1 MPHCKNRQKKNM
13 NSLKRP
19 WTNLILAPIW
29 FLIIIV
35 SGSIYFG
42 VRGVSENDI
51 PNKIS
56 ENTPTVILIVQ
67 VLLLFTLLFTT
78 RKDSFNILKSGWTID
93 STKLPI
99 DIFGGII
106 TGAIL
111 AILYFYIFSPLQTYL
126 QINIGD
132 YVPSGETMTVLGKQS
147 ILFFIANVLFA
158 PYVEESLYRNYTLTR
173 FLEKYGSTKSIIFTV
188 TMFGLLHWV
197 GGLWYI
203 LMTGLL
209 VGLPFAIIAIKRK
222 NIVWVFVAHL
232 TLNLLEFI
240 YITTKT

>member
-1 MPHCKNRQKKNM
+1 M

-35 SGSIYFG
+35 SASIYFG
-42 VRGVSENDI
+42 VKGVSETDI
-51 PNKIS
+51 PIRIS
-56 ENTPTVILIVQ
+56 ENTPAVILIVQ
-67 VLLLFTLLFTT
+67 VFLLVTLLFTT
-78 RKDSFNILKSGWTID
+78 RKDSFNILKNGWTTD
-93 STKLPI
+93 NTKLPI

-111 AILYFYIFSPLQTYL
+111 ATLYFYIFSPLQTYL

-132 YVPSGETMTVLGKQS
+132 YVPAGETMTVLGKQS
-147 ILFFIANVLFA
+147 VLFFIANVLFA
-158 PYVEESLYRNYTLTR
+158 PFVEESLYRNYTLTR
-173 FLEKYGSTKSIIFTV
+173 FLEKYSSTKSIIVTV

-209 VGLPFAIIAIKRK
+209 VGLPFAIIATKRK

-232 TLNLLEFI
+232 TLNSLEFI

>member
-1 MPHCKNRQKKNM
+1 MPHCKNRQTKKYE
-13 NSLKRP
+13 
-19 WTNLILAPIW
+19 LIEKTLDKSDFSPIW

-42 VRGVSENDI
+42 VKGVSENDI
-51 PNKIS
+51 PIKIS
-56 ENTPTVILIVQ
+56 ENTPTVILVVQ

-78 RKDSFNILKSGWTID
+78 RKDSFNILKSGWTTD

-132 YVPSGETMTVLGKQS
+132 YVPAGETMTVLGKQS

-158 PYVEESLYRNYTLTR
+158 PFVEESLYRNYTLTR

-203 LMTGLL
+203 LMTGFL
-209 VGLPFAIIAIKRK
+209 VGLPFAIIAIIRK

-232 TLNLLEFI
+232 TLNLLDFI